1 MFVKKAIGTLLVMG
15 LLTAAA
21 FARPDLNAFINRKV
35 ETTAQLVAEARND
48 KSVMDRYQRH
58 YGMSRAEVLE
68 YLGSLKPDT
77 IKEEGVYAVYS
88 VPEGGR
94 IKLHMERLKK
104 GHKVFSSPDGEPQLI
119 LKCGNPLTMGPKS
132 VVAVNQTPVT
142 TTEVMVEE
150 TPLEIMTSIETET
163 EPLMAL
169 EPAEPKYTLVT
180 PPTEEETAIPIAPL
194 AGGFNPLPLALGGL
208 VFLDNGGDSS
218 QPVPEPMTMAVFG
231 AGIAYMGLRK
241 RRKAA
246 K

>member
-15 LLTAAA
+15 LLAAGA
-21 FARPDLNAFINRKV
+21 FARPDLNAFINKDV
-35 ETTAQLVAEARND
+35 TTTAQLVAQARND
-48 KSVMDRYQRH
+48 REVMDRYQRH
-58 YGMSRAEVLE
+58 YGMTREEVLE
-68 YLGSLKPDT
+68 YLGSLKVDT
-77 IKEEGVYAVYS
+77 IKEEGVYAIYS

-104 GHKVFSSPDGEPQLI
+104 GHKVFSSADGEPQLV

-180 PPTEEETAIPIAPL
+180 PPTEEETAIPIVPL
-194 AGGFNPLPLALGGL
+194 ASGFNPLPLALGGL

>member
-15 LLTAAA
+15 LLAAGA
-21 FARPDLNAFINRKV
+21 VARPDLNAFINKDV
-35 ETTAQLVAEARND
+35 TTTAQLVAQARND
-48 KSVMDRYQRH
+48 REVMDRYQRH
-58 YGMSRAEVLE
+58 YGMTREEVLE
-68 YLGSLKPDT
+68 YLGSLKVDT
-77 IKEEGVYAVYS
+77 LKEEGIYAIYS

-104 GHKVFSSPDGEPQLI
+104 GHKIFSSADGEPQLV

-132 VVAVNQTPVT
+132 VVAVNTTPVT

-150 TPLEIMTSIETET
+150 NPVEIMTLIETET

-169 EPAEPKYTLVT
+169 QPAEPKYVLNT
-180 PPTEEETAIPIAPL
+180 PTDEENPIPIAPI

-208 VFLDNGGDSS
+208 VFLDNGGSS
-218 QPVPEPMTMAVFG
+218 QPVPEPMTIAVFG
-231 AGIAYMGLRK
+231 AGLAYIGYRK
-241 RRKAA
+241 RRKAT